1 MKVKRRQKSPFGSAW
16 LTVALTAVSL
26 AVVIGAGISWDGPS
40 AGSVVEPHAGSKI
53 AQTDGPS
60 DTDSY
65 YLALGDSVPVW
76 GPASY
81 PDLLLAQYQRT
92 NPNLQ
97 LVNLAV
103 SGATTASMLGDG
115 QYSSALAFLHAHQ
128 GEVKLITIDIGGNDV
143 VGCGFSGSTSQCFQ
157 QALATMKKNIATI
170 LAGLHSAAPGVPV
183 FGMTYYDP
191 FLGDWLGG
199 GASRALALATIPD
212 TVALNADLIS
222 LYGRDMTADVQGAF
236 AVTDSTNRV
245 VSPWGTAPVDVV
257 DACQWLDIICAAGQP
272 EGFGDDPNDA
282 GQVQIALAFES
293 VISAYQEQGYWE
305 VATDGG
311 VFAFGNAPFEGS
323 MGGTKLSAPVVG
335 IAPTPDGRGY
345 WEVAADGGVFA
356 FGDAP
361 FEGSM
366 GGTQLS
372 APVVGIAPTPDGK
385 GYWEVAADGGV
396 FSFGDAKFDGSMGNQ
411 HLDASIAGVGADS

>member
-1 MKVKRRQKSPFGSAW
+1 MKQ
-16 LTVALTAVSL
+16 
-26 AVVIGAGISWDGPS
+26 
-40 AGSVVEPHAGSKI
+40 
-53 AQTDGPS
+53 
-60 DTDSY
+60 
-65 YLALGDSVPVW
+65 
-76 GPASY
+76 
-81 PDLLLAQYQRT
+81 
-92 NPNLQ
+92 
-97 LVNLAV
+97 
-103 SGATTASMLGDG
+103 
-115 QYSSALAFLHAHQ
+115 
-128 GEVKLITIDIGGNDV
+128 
-143 VGCGFSGSTSQCFQ
+143 
-157 QALATMKKNIATI
+157 NIATM

-199 GASRALALATIPD
+199 GANRALALATIPD

-257 DACQWLDIICAAGQP
+257 DACQWLDIVCAAGQP

-311 VFAFGNAPFEGS
+311 VFAFGNASFEGS
-323 MGGTKLSAPVVG
+323 MGGTKLNAPVVG
-335 IAPTPDGRGY
+335 IA
-345 WEVAADGGVFA
+345 A
-356 FGDAP
+356 
-361 FEGSM
+361 
-366 GGTQLS
+366 
-372 APVVGIAPTPDGK
+372 TPDGK

-396 FSFGDAKFDGSMGNQ
+396 FGFGDASFEGSMGGTKLN
-411 HLDASIAGVGADS
+411 APVVGIAAYSRRQGLLGGSGGRRGVRLRRR